1 MRNALLFVSVFII
14 ILMSFSMPA
23 FSEEELSLPLTLKKS
38 IDIAISHNPRIASYR
53 HLYKASLEYLSG
65 ASAQPNPTVTLA
77 AVKGDA
83 PEDSNIIS
91 QSFELFSRP
100 RLRKDVALAAVQ
112 IEELRLRSEA
122 LTLISQ
128 VSLSYIDALKTQ
140 NLTRIEENNVKTAK
154 EFLNVAERQYKVGEI
169 PLFQVLQFKIECSR
183 AEGEL
188 QAAMLEERKSIL
200 ALSRLLNM
208 DIPAG
213 SSIAECLPA
222 IKEKLPPLET
232 LRAKA
237 IASRPELLQSQWER
251 KGKSAEKSLIIAEQE
266 PDLILSAYRAELT
279 SEARQGVRLSVA
291 VPLLDWGSI
300 KSQARA
306 VEEREKA
313 AEKSIDDTK
322 RQIIWE
328 VEDAYARVESLKNQL
343 DIYSFDVLREQERL
357 MSMIQRGYEAGL
369 YTYVEVLQ
377 TRQSQKEMQKK
388 YCETTAE
395 YKKALINLERA
406 LGEEL
411 FVKEEVP
418 DR

>member
-1 MRNALLFVSVFII
+1 
-14 ILMSFSMPA
+14 MPA
-23 FSEEELSLPLTLKKS
+23 FSEEGLQMPLSLKKS

-65 ASAQPNPTVTLA
+65 AAAQPNPTVTLA

-100 RLRKDVALAAVQ
+100 RLRKDVAFAAMQ

-213 SSIAECLPA
+213 SSLAECLPA

-232 LRAKA
+232 LKAKA

-251 KGKSAEKSLIIAEQE
+251 KGKSAEKSLIIAEHE

-279 SEARQGVRLSVA
+279 SEARQGVRLSIA

-377 TRQSQKEMQKK
+377 TRQSQKEMQRK

>member
-1 MRNALLFVSVFII
+1 
-14 ILMSFSMPA
+14 MPA
-23 FSEEELSLPLTLKKS
+23 FSEEELQMPLSLKKS

-53 HLYKASLEYLSG
+53 HLYKASVEYLSG

-100 RLRKDVALAAVQ
+100 RFRKDVALAAMH

-213 SSIAECLPA
+213 SSLAECLPA

-232 LRAKA
+232 LKAKA

-251 KGKSAEKSLIIAEQE
+251 KGKSAEKSLIIAEHE